1 VRTQTLG
8 HQSGTR
14 VKEEGGA
21 VANKRKGLTIR
32 QKKTMKRHSEH
43 HSDKHMALMTRL
55 MISGRSFTEAHKA
68 AMKKVGK

>member
-1 VRTQTLG
+1 M
-8 HQSGTR
+8 
-14 VKEEGGA
+14 
-21 VANKRKGLTIR
+21 ANKRKGLTIR